1 VTPTVKLRTMA
12 WLAGALLFL
21 PLASPI
27 TLAALPLL
35 AERMLDSGQPTWW
48 SVTFQYN
55 AFIEVVLVCAAVDGA
70 ARISR
75 RLGGRRSGDT
85 WFAGL
90 AALICM
96 SALATVPF
104 FSVSSMFRPGFY
116 AQTAQTRAAA
126 AAVAVVPSGVVVD
139 AANMLGPRLSARD
152 TVFLWGP
159 AAHAA
164 PWIVAQTYYTFP
176 FPTKAA
182 QLAELARLERDGYAV
197 VFFRDGYLVLHRR

>member
-1 VTPTVKLRTMA
+1 
-12 WLAGALLFL
+12 
-21 PLASPI
+21 
-27 TLAALPLL
+27 
-35 AERMLDSGQPTWW
+35 MLDSGQPTWW

-164 PWIVAQTYYTFP
+164 AWIVAQTYYTFP